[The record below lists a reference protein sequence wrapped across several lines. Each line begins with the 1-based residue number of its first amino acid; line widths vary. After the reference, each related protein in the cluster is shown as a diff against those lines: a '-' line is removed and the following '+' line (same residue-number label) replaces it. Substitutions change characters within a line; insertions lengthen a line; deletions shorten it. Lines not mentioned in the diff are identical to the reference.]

1 MHFFNSSPSSLS
13 KSDPQI
19 QKQSHLENV
28 ARPHRQHVRRLP
40 RRHTDRRVAGGG
52 GGAILRV
59 QAGDR
64 DEEKPTL
71 SRPTHPHH
79 QLLTPADSFLQLTRH
94 ATRIHTFHFSLSL
107 SLPKKKAGYTVTLAS
122 PAGGPIPVDAASRSG
137 DFYTPAAKR
146 FDADEDTK
154 AMLAA
159 SKKVVD
165 LDPTGVDVV
174 FVAGGHGAVADLAT
188 DQTVAAFLVAVA
200 DAGRAPVASV
210 CHGVVALLSS
220 DACAAHFVKGKRLT
234 GFSDAEEV
242 AVGKVELMG
251 GADKT
256 LEARLKAAGG
266 LYTAGPDWA
275 PHVVVDGKVVTGQ
288 NPASSAATAVAAVK
302 AAAESLTPAVEAG
315 GE

>member
-1 MHFFNSSPSSLS
+1 MSHALIVSTSAASLAGTPTGVWLEEVAAPYYAFKQVIETKRNPYSLAPHTLIINFSPPPTPSSNS
-13 KSDPQI
+13 RDT
-19 QKQSHLENV
+19 
-28 ARPHRQHVRRLP
+28 P
-40 RRHTDRRVAGGG
+40 RA
-52 GGAILRV
+52 
-59 QAGDR
+59 
-64 DEEKPTL
+64 
-71 SRPTHPHH
+71 S
-79 QLLTPADSFLQLTRH
+79 TPSTSP
-94 ATRIHTFHFSLSL
+94 SLSL
-107 SLPKKKAGYTVTLAS
+107 YQKKKAGYTVTLAS